1 MNEVIGRCP
10 VCSEK
15 MVVTRLECP
24 QCGTAIEGKFE
35 LCKFCY
41 LSKEQRD
48 FLELFIRTRGNIRE
62 MEKEL
67 GLSYPTI
74 RNKLDNL
81 IAAFGYEVER
91 RPTVDKKEVLKKLES
106 GEITVQEALK
116 LLKE

>member
-1 MNEVIGRCP
+1 MKEILGKCP
-10 VCSEK
+10 VCGEK
-15 MVVTRLECP
+15 LVVTRLECP

-48 FLELFIRTRGNIRE
+48 FLALFIRSRGNIRE
-62 MEKEL
+62 MEKVL

-81 IAAFGYEVER
+81 IATLEYKAEET
-91 RPTVDKKEVLKKLES
+91 PKIDKKE
-106 GEITVQEALK
+106 
-116 LLKE
+116 

>member
-48 FLELFIRTRGNIRE
+48 FFGTYHTDEGKYKGNGKSIRFI
-62 MEKEL
+62 
-67 GLSYPTI
+67 LSYHQ
-74 RNKLDNL
+74 K
-81 IAAFGYEVER
+81 
-91 RPTVDKKEVLKKLES
+91 
-106 GEITVQEALK
+106 
-116 LLKE
+116 